1 MFARSS
7 KVALTLL
14 CLVVAL
20 GLATVSEANS
30 LVHPARDHAGLS
42 RMIKKRAADGFS
54 LLPIIAPEGDPTG
67 SVGTDTASSTGTGS
81 ATSAASTGS
90 LSGTSSAGTGTSLS
104 STGSATSATTT
115 GSLSASSTTDAS
127 SASSTGVSTSSSSAA
142 SSTSSLSTSSVATTT
157 SDSSPQFT
165 SAPDPD
171 TPATSARSTST
182 NFVTVTDNSAQA
194 TQSAGASTSGAATA
208 TSSGK
213 ITRTTI
219 IVIVAVASSIGLIA
233 FAWTV
238 FRKWKLRPSS
248 SFDDRMQPI
257 DWQPTA
263 PEDGIIPSHR
273 RAASN
278 ASHGS
283 FHSSGHSDGHGAPS
297 LQPVPEHDFTAGPS
311 TLAPVG
317 GYADLQRGPSPQPT
331 MSELSRG
338 PSLTRPGYDYGVP
351 LHHQGMGGYEY
362 NNGVR
367 Y

>member
-42 RMIKKRAADGFS
+42 RMIKKRSPDG
-54 LLPIIAPEGDPTG
+54 LLLSPIIAPEGDPTG

-81 ATSAASTGS
+81 VTSAATSTGTSSAASSTGTSAASTS
-90 LSGTSSAGTGTSLS
+90 TDTASAASS
-104 STGSATSATTT
+104 T
-115 GSLSASSTTDAS
+115 GSLSASSSSGTS
-127 SASSTGVSTSSSSAA
+127 SASSAA
-142 SSTSSLSTSSVATTT
+142 SSSSSSIASSSSSLPTSSATPTPTT
-157 SDSSPQFT
+157 DPNLQFT
-165 SAPDPD
+165 QASEPD

-182 NFVTVTDNSAQA
+182 NFVTVTASTAEPS
-194 TQSAGASTSGAATA
+194 QSAGASTSGAAS

-219 IVIVAVASSIGLIA
+219 IVIVVVASSIGLIA

-263 PEDGIIPSHR
+263 PEDGIVPSHR

-283 FHSSGHSDGHGAPS
+283 FHSSGHSDGHAPS
-297 LQPVPEHDFTAGPS
+297 LQPVPEHDFTAGAA

-351 LHHQGMGGYEY
+351 LHHQGIGGYEY
-362 NNGVR
+362 NNGMR